1 MSLPSENIKWAQA
14 TPTNQPALPNG
25 AAAAAILA
33 AGVGCVSVS
42 LCAWLGDAVPVIAHA
57 FNWYPPTGPLS
68 GVSTTAIAVWLIV
81 WFVCHR
87 RWKGSAM
94 PMAIIGVISLTCLAV
109 AFLLSCPPIGD
120 ALQGK

>member
-1 MSLPSENIKWAQA
+1 MSLPRDEVRPEHAV
-14 TPTNQPALPNG
+14 PVVEPAIPNG

-42 LCAWLGDAVPVIAHA
+42 ICAWLGDAVPAIGHA

-68 GVSTTAIAVWLIV
+68 GVSASAISIWFIV
-81 WFVCHR
+81 WIACHR
-87 RWKGSAM
+87 RWKGSSM
-94 PMAIIGVISLTCLAV
+94 PMGAIGVISLTCLVV
-109 AFLLSCPPIGD
+109 AFLLSFPPIGD